1 MRLRERREFVI
12 NVLAV
17 AQEEA
22 TLFGTDKYPA
32 ERRGRVVGVDVV
44 DLVGIDV
51 VEQAVEIVVVV
62 PVVADALRICGQQI
76 AVELVD
82 RLVLGRAG
90 EKLHLVAGGRF
101 VDLAGPVAEARS
113 EEHTSELQSLMR
125 ISYAVFCLNKKKNT
139 QT

>member
-76 AVELVD
+76 AVALVD
-82 RLVLGRAG
+82 RLVL
-90 EKLHLVAGGRF
+90 
-101 VDLAGPVAEARS
+101 RS
-113 EEHTSELQSLMR
+113 EERRVGKEFVSTCRSRWSP
-125 ISYAVFCLNKKKNT
+125 
-139 QT
+139 

>member
-51 VEQAVEIVVVV
+51 VEPAVEIVVVV
-62 PVVADALRICGQQI
+62 PVVADALRPCGQQI
-76 AVELVD
+76 AVELVA
-82 RLVLGRAG
+82 RLVLGRSGATP
-90 EKLHLVAGGRF
+90 HLVAAGRL
-101 VDLAGPVAEARS
+101 VDLAGPAAAARRRRREADR
-113 EEHTSELQSLMR
+113 
-125 ISYAVFCLNKKKNT
+125 
-139 QT
+139 

>member
-90 EKLHLVAGGRF
+90 EKLHLVAAVRL
-101 VDLAGPVAEARS
+101 VDLAGPIAEARPRRRP
-113 EEHTSELQSLMR
+113 EPGGRRYVTLDLPDCER
-125 ISYAVFCLNKKKNT
+125 
-139 QT
+139 